1 MKKDKAKSVPAPDLR
16 RLAEQRLRGGKTDEV
31 QPQTELDTQRLLHE
45 LQVHQ
50 IELEMQNDEL
60 LASRAEVEAGLERY
74 VDLYDFAP
82 VGYFTLDRDGKI
94 RQVNL
99 TGASLLGIL
108 RSNLVGRKLGLF
120 VAPEEAA
127 RWNQYLRS
135 VGQSDDKQACEL
147 TFRREDESTFY
158 ARLEGIR
165 LDRSAEGPRADGS
178 GPVVRVAMSDVT
190 GRRRASDYREMGRE
204 VLQILIEPGNLHE
217 SIHRV
222 LAALKMRTGFDAVG
236 IRLQDGEDFPYFD
249 QIGFSTDFL
258 LTENTLVERAAD
270 GRICRDK
277 DGNASLECTCGLVIS
292 GKTDPANPLFTRGG
306 SCWMNDSFLLL
317 DIPPSEDPRLHPRAE
332 CIHQGYASMALVP
345 IRDKD
350 RIVGLM
356 QFNDRRKGCF
366 TIETVEI
373 LEGIA
378 SHVGAAMM
386 RKRAEEALRQVSV
399 ALRRSNEDLGQFAY
413 VASHDL
419 QEPLRMVRGFLNLLK
434 DRCAGQLDDKAREYI
449 DYSVDGAERMA
460 QLITD
465 LLAYSRVDRKGN
477 PMQPIDV
484 NVPLATALSNL
495 QISIEGA
502 QATVTC
508 EGLPTI
514 LGNVSQLTQLFQNL
528 IGNAIK
534 FRRPDRPCQVHVS
547 ATGQNGQW
555 LFSVRDNGI
564 GIPKDAMERV
574 FKIFERLHTRDKYAG
589 TGIGLAICKRIVER
603 HEGRLWVES
612 QADEGSTFFFL
623 LPVSDSPGK

>member
-1 MKKDKAKSVPAPDLR
+1 
-16 RLAEQRLRGGKTDEV
+16 
-31 QPQTELDTQRLLHE
+31 
-45 LQVHQ
+45 
-50 IELEMQNDEL
+50 
-60 LASRAEVEAGLERY
+60 
-74 VDLYDFAP
+74 
-82 VGYFTLDRDGKI
+82 
-94 RQVNL
+94 
-99 TGASLLGIL
+99 
-108 RSNLVGRKLGLF
+108 
-120 VAPEEAA
+120 
-127 RWNQYLRS
+127 
-135 VGQSDDKQACEL
+135 
-147 TFRREDESTFY
+147 
-158 ARLEGIR
+158 
-165 LDRSAEGPRADGS
+165 
-178 GPVVRVAMSDVT
+178 
-190 GRRRASDYREMGRE
+190 
-204 VLQILIEPGNLHE
+204 
-217 SIHRV
+217 
-222 LAALKMRTGFDAVG
+222 
-236 IRLQDGEDFPYFD
+236 
-249 QIGFSTDFL
+249 
-258 LTENTLVERAAD
+258 
-270 GRICRDK
+270 
-277 DGNASLECTCGLVIS
+277 
-292 GKTDPANPLFTRGG
+292 
-306 SCWMNDSFLLL
+306 
-317 DIPPSEDPRLHPRAE
+317 
-332 CIHQGYASMALVP
+332 
-345 IRDKD
+345 
-350 RIVGLM
+350 
-356 QFNDRRKGCF
+356 
-366 TIETVEI
+366 
-373 LEGIA
+373 
-378 SHVGAAMM
+378 MM

-465 LLAYSRVDRKGN
+465 LLAYSRVDREGN
-477 PMQPIDV
+477 PMQPVDV

-508 EGLPTI
+508 DGLPTI
-514 LGNVSQLTQLFQNL
+514 HGNVSQLTQLFQNL

-589 TGIGLAICKRIVER
+589 TGIGLAICRRIVER